1 MSSALAPFD
10 FQGRAVR
17 VIVREGSPW
26 FALSDVCRVLGL
38 KNPRQ
43 VAARL
48 KKAQRDDVILNDAI
62 GRAQKHTVVSEQGLY
77 SVILTCDK
85 PAARP
90 FFDWV
95 TEKVLPAIHKTGRY
109 EFHAG
114 DLEGIGI
121 EISLLNHDVQRGH
134 SKRLAAHIGNT
145 DQIIDSRTKL
155 CIAVTGKHPKAV
167 REEGRALGF
176 GKRQRESAPQV
187 LRTKNDIRAAVY
199 AGMALMI
206 ASGTALSETIPLQGS
221 LTDTLTS
228 LRQTL
233 RAGGV
238 DADGFARLSAAEI
251 DTLMDDHRTKREAID
266 RQLVLDLFGSGKP

>member
-1 MSSALAPFD
+1 MNAALAPFD

-17 VIVREGSPW
+17 VVVRDGEPWFVASDVSKILGFKDARDATRMLDADEKGPHIVRTPSGDQTLTVISLPGL
-26 FALSDVCRVLGL
+26 FSILVRSRV
-38 KNPRQ
+38 PE
-43 VAARL
+43 A
-48 KKAQRDDVILNDAI
+48 
-62 GRAQKHTVVSEQGLY
+62 
-77 SVILTCDK
+77 K
-85 PAARP
+85 PFRR
-90 FFDWV
+90 WV
-95 TEKVLPAIHKTGRY
+95 THVVLPAIHRTGRY
-109 EFHAG
+109 EFNAA
-114 DLEGIGI
+114 DFDGIGI

-134 SKRLAAHIGNT
+134 SKRLAAKLGNT

-206 ASGTALSETIPLQGS
+206 ASGTPLADTIPLQGS
-221 LTDTLTS
+221 LTDTLSS

-251 DTLMDDHRTKREAID
+251 DTLMDDHRTKREALD
-266 RQLVLDLFGSGKP
+266 RQLVLDLFGNGKP

>member
-1 MSSALAPFD
+1 MSASALAPFD

-17 VIVREGSPW
+17 VVVRDGEPCFVASDVAKILGFKDARDATRMLDADEKGPHIVRTPSGEQT
-26 FALSDVCRVLGL
+26 F
-38 KNPRQ
+38 
-43 VAARL
+43 
-48 KKAQRDDVILNDAI
+48 
-62 GRAQKHTVVSEQGLY
+62 TVVSLPGLF
-77 SVILTCDK
+77 SILVRSRVPEAK
-85 PAARP
+85 PFRR
-90 FFDWV
+90 WV
-95 TEKVLPAIHKTGRY
+95 THVVLPAIHKTGRY
-109 EFHAG
+109 EFQTG

-134 SKRLAAHIGNT
+134 SKRLAARIGNT

-199 AGMALMI
+199 AGMALMM
-206 ASGTALSETIPLQGS
+206 ASGTALSETIPLQGA
-221 LTDTLTS
+221 LTDTLTT

-238 DADGFARLSAAEI
+238 NADEFAQLSGSEI
-251 DTLMDDHRTKREAID
+251 EALLKDHRTKREAID
-266 RQLVLDLFGSGKP
+266 RQLVLDLFGDGKP